1 MRMLLMVL
9 LVSCAGVAGI
19 YRQTEGFTVLTTEA
33 ARRASVVRSPRA
45 LPDALL
51 QGQDGRATTLLHSLQ
66 SDGRLAVVNFMYT
79 RCFSVC
85 LAMGA
90 ELQQLQAAI
99 ERQGLQ
105 DTVRVLSISFDP
117 ADTPQQLARYA
128 RSMRADASVW
138 RFAVAPQATQRQA
151 LLEAFGIVVVP
162 APMGQFEHNAAYH
175 VVSPDGRL
183 LRIVD
188 LAETAA
194 VLDYVSRRVP

>member
-9 LVSCAGVAGI
+9 LVACAGVAGI

-33 ARRASVVRSPRA
+33 ARRASVMRHPRA
-45 LPDALL
+45 LPDASL
-51 QGQDGRATTLLHSLQ
+51 QGQDGFATTLLHSLQ

-79 RCFSVC
+79 RCFSIC

-99 ERQGLQ
+99 ERQGLK
-105 DTVRVLSISFDP
+105 DAVRVLSISFDP

-138 RFAVAPQATQRQA
+138 RFAAVPDAAQRKA

-194 VLDYVSRRVP
+194 VLDYVSRRMP

>member
-9 LVSCAGVAGI
+9 LVACAGVAGI
-19 YRQTEGFTVLTTEA
+19 YRQTEGFTVFTTEA
-33 ARRASVVRSPRA
+33 ARRASVMRYPRA
-45 LPDALL
+45 LPDASL
-51 QGQDGRATTLLHSLQ
+51 QGQDGLATTLLHSLQ

-79 RCFSVC
+79 RCFSIC

-99 ERQGLQ
+99 ERQGLK
-105 DTVRVLSISFDP
+105 DAVRVLSISFDP

-138 RFAVAPQATQRQA
+138 RFAAAPDAAQRKA

-194 VLDYVSRRVP
+194 VLDYVSRRMP